1 MKFTTLWGMMAL
13 ACVGLVAARAS
24 TEYPLYGIAI
34 DQVEAPPEE
43 VIYRVKNL
51 DDRGFNRV
59 VQAIS
64 QPTLTVYHPEA
75 ARADRA
81 ALVICPGGGY
91 RYVVVDREG
100 HMLARYFQQRG
111 FTVAVLKYRLPKP
124 DAMGPN
130 ELPLSQQD
138 ALEALRFVRRHA
150 AEWNVN
156 PQRVG
161 IMGASAG
168 GHLACSI
175 GVFGRTE
182 DQSRP
187 DFVAAL
193 YPVITL
199 GEPLPHVHTGS
210 RTQLLGE
217 TPVPALVAKYSLHL
231 QARADLPPYFFVH
244 AKDDKA
250 VPPENSEMMAN
261 ALAKVGVRAKC
272 LLVDSGGHGFAL
284 GRGKASSIWPEQ
296 FLAWLDT
303 VK

>member
-1 MKFTTLWGMMAL
+1 MKIATLWGMMAL
-13 ACVGLVAARAS
+13 TCASSLVVRAS
-24 TEYPLYGIAI
+24 TEYPLYPIAT
-34 DQVEAPPEE
+34 DQAEAPPEE

-64 QPTLTVYHPEA
+64 QPTLTVYRPEQP
-75 ARADRA
+75 RADRA

-124 DAMGPN
+124 AAMGPDD
-130 ELPLSQQD
+130 LPRSQLD

-168 GHLACSI
+168 GHLACST
-175 GVFGRTE
+175 GVFGRAD

-199 GEPLPHVHTGS
+199 GEPLPHVHLGS

-217 TPVPALVAKYSLHL
+217 MPAPALLEKYSLHL
-231 QARADLPPYFFVH
+231 QARPDMPPYFFVH
-244 AKDDKA
+244 ARDDKA
-250 VPPENSEMMAN
+250 VPPENSELMAK
-261 ALAKVGVRAKC
+261 ALVKVGVPAKC
-272 LLVDSGGHGFAL
+272 LIVESGGHGFAL
-284 GRGKASSIWPEQ
+284 GRGKASAIWPEE